1 MRSSSSAAHG
11 TGVSTYATAWRLR
24 SPFASSVPTRFWS
37 VNDRAVSERAASS
50 PVMKSWMKYGAARV
64 RRSKSDQRT
73 VGWGTAC
80 SRMSS
85 ARFRKRRMR
94 PGCGRLWTL
103 KRKRSPVGIVR
114 RYAWCERPRG
124 QRSTSAPESAPP
136 ETSSAARATSSEDG
150 GTVTVRSTTGATV
163 PSRRAR
169 CFGLRR
175 ERERELRGDARVR
188 AEERDVRLERASLG
202 RDADGAEQVRRER
215 GARDALALGGEA
227 GPSDLALDLVAV
239 ERLAGGDRHREHH
252 PGTARDLLP
261 RDPRGAERVVHA
273 VREVQAARADVERG
287 ELVRPEAHHGPP
299 VVERDRRGDRPEGA
313 DLRLE
318 QLCGPQAPRSGKAVR
333 DDRGLEC
340 NDGAL
345 AGDRVGDLWR
355 DGELHESWGVRGG
368 LAPLDR

>member
-1 MRSSSSAAHG
+1 
-11 TGVSTYATAWRLR
+11 
-24 SPFASSVPTRFWS
+24 
-37 VNDRAVSERAASS
+37 
-50 PVMKSWMKYGAARV
+50 MKSWMKYGAARV

-85 ARFRKRRMR
+85 ARLRKRRIR

-163 PSRRAR
+163 PSRRAG

-175 ERERELRGDARVR
+175 EREGELRGDARVR

-227 GPSDLALDLVAV
+227 GPSRSEEHTSELQSPDHLVC
-239 ERLAGGDRHREHH
+239 RL
-252 PGTARDLLP
+252 LL
-261 RDPRGAERVVHA
+261 E
-273 VREVQAARADVERG
+273 
-287 ELVRPEAHHGPP
+287 
-299 VVERDRRGDRPEGA
+299 
-313 DLRLE
+313 
-318 QLCGPQAPRSGKAVR
+318 KK
-333 DDRGLEC
+333 
-340 NDGAL
+340 NKKK
-345 AGDRVGDLWR
+345 
-355 DGELHESWGVRGG
+355 
-368 LAPLDR
+368 